1 MGKGSG
7 EGPSA
12 KDVLRAYADVLI
24 LAEPRQLRLWV
35 ESGLTI
41 TQLRVLRRL
50 REGPMSAG
58 ALATAT
64 GLQPASLSRV
74 IDRLEAD
81 GFVSRR
87 THAGDRRKVEVVLT
101 GSGQAVLGNHF
112 FAGSPIEAAVEAM
125 GADEREAFVRAVSA
139 FVARVRAREEEAGEE
154 PPPRPST

>member
-7 EGPSA
+7 GVPSA

-50 REGPMSAG
+50 RDGPMSAG
-58 ALATAT
+58 ALAAAT

-81 GFVSRR
+81 GFVGRR
-87 THAGDRRKVEVVLT
+87 SHAGDRRKVEVDLT
-101 GSGQAVLGNHF
+101 PAGEAVLGNHF
-112 FAGSPIEAAVEAM
+112 FAGGPIEAAVDAM
-125 GADEREAFVRAVSA
+125 DADEREAFVRAVGS
-139 FVARVRAREEEAGEE
+139 FVARVREKEKEAGEE
-154 PPPRPST
+154 TPPRPST